1 MWGTIA
7 ARSRR
12 LRTADGTI
20 HPLSR
25 RTVSEISTEPTA
37 ASSPEAAEPPPAVVQ
52 PDEPEMVAESAP
64 LAAAPETATEAATEE
79 GGAAAQE
86 RGPGPAAVAK
96 LLAERFPAV
105 FAPGQA
111 RPLKLKIQADIQAR
125 LETPPSR
132 KVLSIVLQRHTTS
145 TAYLRAMGTATQRF
159 DLDGQP
165 AGELAEEHRQAAQV
179 EVERRRAIVAERRAA
194 EREAE
199 RAAQREQH
207 REQQRDQ
214 RQQQRAEQ
222 QTQRAAQ
229 QTQRAAQAEAL
240 VQREAEGAERAGRAT
255 LLRAFETTTLTRANF
270 CALKGIAEAGLDA
283 ALALAREERAQRLAA
298 VPRRDESASQA
309 DRAPQGDRPPQGE
322 RAPQGDRPPRGD
334 RPQGPRP
341 PRREG
346 RPPRRGPA
354 PA

>member
-1 MWGTIA
+1 MRVVGDN
-7 ARSRR
+7 RS
-12 LRTADGTI
+12 
-20 HPLSR
+20 PLSR
-25 RTVSEISTEPTA
+25 RTVSEISTEPNA
-37 ASSPEAAEPPPAVVQ
+37 APLPEAAELPP
-52 PDEPEMVAESAP
+52 
-64 LAAAPETATEAATEE
+64 AAPEATTEAPAETVAATE
-79 GGAAAQE
+79 E

-145 TAYLRAMGTATQRF
+145 TAYLRAMATATQRF

-165 AGELAEEHRQAAQV
+165 AGELAEEHRSAAQA
-179 EVERRRAIVAERRAA
+179 EVERRRAIVAEKRAA

-199 RAAQREQH
+199 RAVQ
-207 REQQRDQ
+207 REQQRDQQRAQ

-229 QTQRAAQAEAL
+229 AEAHA
-240 VQREAEGAERAGRAT
+240 QREAEGAERAGRAT
-255 LLRAFETTTLTRANF
+255 LLRAFETTTLTRGNF
-270 CALKGIAEAGLDA
+270 CALKGIAEAELDA
-283 ALALAREERAQRLAA
+283 ALALARDERAQRLAA
-298 VPRRDESASQA
+298 VPRREAP
-309 DRAPQGDRPPQGE
+309 APQGD
-322 RAPQGDRPPRGD
+322 
-334 RPQGPRP
+334 
-341 PRREG
+341 